1 MAFAT
6 RLWAAL
12 ACAALLAG
20 TALAQAPKS
29 QNPVA
34 AGAFHVE
41 RPTLIS
47 LGFDWRI
54 AGDDNRNAKV
64 EVAYRKKGEAAWKT
78 GIPLM
83 RAQNETVG
91 LAPGP
96 GGPDSEGRYPLFKY
110 RVANM
115 FAGSLFNLEPDTEY
129 ECRFTLTDPDGVS
142 GKAVQTV
149 IVRTRKE
156 PRPAEGGHVFHV
168 YPG

>member
-1 MAFAT
+1 MVGWGDVMAVAK
-6 RLWAAL
+6 RLGAAL
-12 ACAALLAG
+12 AIVAG
-20 TALAQAPKS
+20 MLTGPALAQTAKPS
-29 QNPVA
+29 HSVA
-34 AGAFHVE
+34 AGAFHIE

-78 GIPLM
+78 GMPLM
-83 RAQNETVG
+83 RSQNEMVG

-115 FAGSLFNLEPDTEY
+115 FGGSIFNLEPDTEY
-129 ECRFTLTDPDGVS
+129 ECRFTLTDPD
-142 GKAVQTV
+142 
-149 IVRTRKE
+149 
-156 PRPAEGGHVFHV
+156 
-168 YPG
+168 

>member
-1 MAFAT
+1 MAFGK

-12 ACAALLAG
+12 AVAVGMFA
-20 TALAQAPKS
+20 TSALAQGPKT
-29 QNPVA
+29 QNAVA

-64 EVAYRKKGEAAWKT
+64 EVAYRKKGETPWKT
-78 GIPLM
+78 GMPLM
-83 RAQNETVG
+83 RSQNEMVG
-91 LAPGP
+91 MAPGP
-96 GGPDSEGRYPLFKY
+96 GGPDSEGRFPLFNY
-110 RVANM
+110 RVANI
-115 FAGSLFNLEPDTEY
+115 FAGSIFHLEPGAEY

-149 IVRTRKE
+149 TVRTRQE
-156 PRPAEGGHVFHV
+156 PKPA
-168 YPG
+168 